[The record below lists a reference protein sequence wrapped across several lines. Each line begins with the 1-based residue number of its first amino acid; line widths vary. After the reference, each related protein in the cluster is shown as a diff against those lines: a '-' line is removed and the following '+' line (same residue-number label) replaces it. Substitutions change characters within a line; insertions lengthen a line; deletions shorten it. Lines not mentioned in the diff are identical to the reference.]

1 MRLTAPSRWSL
12 QHKLLAG
19 LGLCLAVFVAV
30 SVASGL
36 WLTREAFEARVVS
49 DELPAVLGSV
59 RSELQRQVGEPLGA
73 ALDMADNH
81 FLLTWERAGQPADG
95 LAAFQ
100 AYAARLKARHRAQQ
114 VYWVSQTQGRYL
126 TELGPQR
133 PLGPQDG
140 WFGRFLTSGRPYAMA
155 LSPDP
160 LGEGWRLSVLAR
172 FDAGAGHVG
181 LAGMGV
187 AAGAL
192 AEQVASRRVGQT
204 GLLMLVQP
212 DGLIVLHRD
221 PLMADGRHHLGDLPG
236 FGIEALG
243 RLLTSHDEF
252 SYTVEP
258 ADGGSRV
265 LAASYVPELNLY
277 LVATVPRAELLAAA
291 TRAAWTA
298 PLLAAAVAG
307 LLGLVLVALL
317 SPPAALVPESVPK
330 SVLPAA
336 AADTAPPPEGPVGGT
351 PQQQAAAVMSRIG
364 DQARQSARGGAEQ
377 A

>member
-1 MRLTAPSRWSL
+1 MRLTALSSWSF

-59 RSELQRQVGEPLGA
+59 RSELQRQVGTPLA
-73 ALDMADNH
+73 ATLDMADNP
-81 FLLTWERAGQPADG
+81 FLLTWERAGQPAEG

-100 AYAARLKARHRAQQ
+100 AYADRLKARHGAQS
-114 VYWVSQTQGRYL
+114 VYWVSQAQGRFL
-126 TELGPQR
+126 PHAGPPR
-133 PLGPQDG
+133 PLGPQEG
-140 WFGRFLTSGRPYAMA
+140 WVGRFMTSGRPHA
-155 LSPDP
+155 LELGADP
-160 LGEGWRLSVLAR
+160 LGEGWRLSALAR
-172 FDAGAGHVG
+172 FDAGAGHLGV
-181 LAGMGV
+181 AGMAV

-192 AEQVASRRVGQT
+192 AEQVVGRRVGRT
-204 GLLMLVQP
+204 GQLMLVRP

-221 PLMADGRHHLGDLPG
+221 AAMADGRRHLGDLPG

-243 RLLTSHDEF
+243 RLLSSHDEF
-252 SYTVEP
+252 SHTVEP
-258 ADGGSRV
+258 ADGGTRL
-265 LAASYVPELNLY
+265 LAATHVPELNLY

-317 SPPAALVPESVPK
+317 PRQPPLPAQAAPTEAAVPVPAAPPAN
-330 SVLPAA
+330 
-336 AADTAPPPEGPVGGT
+336 GT
-351 PQQQAAAVMSRIG
+351 PQQEAEAVMNRLGEQSRL
-364 DQARQSARGGAEQ
+364 SARGGAEQ
-377 A
+377 P